1 MLDLLGGKAMKYLVK
16 KRRIRNKLLIFGL
29 LFVGVTFTNNS
40 HKLLSNLLR
49 LLDSNYDL
57 TTIKIIKTIEKGKAV
72 VTIIEDRQ
80 RNKFCVRQIKQKE
93 RRMDFSFVREV
104 LASHVAE
111 SANIPVS
118 CARILPKELDFP
130 GKYFPKRY
138 GTLQICALG
147 KNKHHR
153 KLRLAQRMKS
163 TFLEKE
169 RGLIRQI
176 IACMALHSDLPLI
189 VAFDT
194 FISNPDR
201 TGNNIFYNAKTNR
214 FCGIDL
220 ELAFKLPYKRDLG
233 YLAGLRIKEMLS
245 NKVKLNPKELK
256 ALKLYT
262 KTLRELSEKNSPMK
276 TYKILQDVASKAGFF
291 CELNDSMHQKF
302 VRYKEKI
309 SRQYK
314 NIELLIQLLDQFI
327 ATHN

>member
-1 MLDLLGGKAMKYLVK
+1 MKYLVK
-16 KRRIRNKLLIFGL
+16 KKRVGNKLLIYGL
-29 LFVGVTFTNNS
+29 LFVSGMFAKNNVD
-40 HKLLSNLLR
+40 NLLR
-49 LLDSNYDL
+49 LLDPTYDL
-57 TTIKIIKTIEKGKAV
+57 TTIKIIRTIEKGNTV
-72 VTIIEDRQ
+72 VTFIEDDKG
-80 RNKFCVRQIKQKE
+80 NKFCIRQVKWTE
-93 RRMDFSFVREV
+93 RRRHFCFVREV
-104 LASHVAE
+104 LGSHVAE
-111 SANIPVS
+111 SVNIPMS
-118 CARILPKELDFP
+118 RARILSQKLCFP
-130 GKYFPKRY
+130 GKHFPKRC

-163 TFLEKE
+163 IYPEKE

-176 IACMALHSDLPLI
+176 IACMALHPDLPLI

-201 TGNNIFYNAKTNR
+201 SGNNIFYNAKTNR

-220 ELAFKLPYKRDLG
+220 ELAFKLPYRRDLG
-233 YLAGLRIKEMLS
+233 YLAGLRIKEMFS

-262 KTLRELSEKNSPMK
+262 KTLRELFEKNPPMK
-276 TYKILQDVASKAGFF
+276 TYKILQDVAIKAGFL
-291 CELNDSMHQKF
+291 CELNDPMHQKL